1 MNILNTF
8 NVSKYEANLKNGI
21 KIVLFYRAGAPIT
34 TNAVISIGSNYDPNE
49 KFGMV
54 HFLEHMIVNGS
65 KDFPNKSL
73 LAEHIESVGGGF
85 GALTGQDYLMITT
98 EVSEKEDYFRVVD
111 IFKATLCE
119 PLFDKDVFE
128 NEKKIV
134 IKEINKSKSNPS
146 KMLIDTARG
155 LFFDGTSFSHPVLG
169 NEKDILALNYDDVVE
184 EYKNIFNK
192 SKITFVASGDISI
205 DELTQNLN
213 KLDFIENE
221 KNIIVSDEIPFSN
234 NKIKSTFFDVPN
246 EHICFG
252 VLGPKSF
259 TSDSIRLNL
268 LGDILAGGRN
278 SRLTKKLRYEKGL
291 VYGIGHGRLG
301 GQDLSL
307 WGLFTDTGENNLQ
320 DVVSEIIAEIKN
332 IQSNGVTN
340 EELEFVKSRRI
351 KSLKRSMQTSSS
363 WVDFHCVA
371 EAFNKKDF
379 DMDFYINTIQDTT
392 REDIKNIID
401 KYLGGDKWK
410 LAICGK
416 TKAED
421 IKIS

>member
-21 KIVLFYRAGAPIT
+21 KVVLFYRAGAPIT
-34 TNAVISIGSNYDPNE
+34 TNAIISLGSNYDPNG

-73 LAEHIESVGGGF
+73 LAEHIESVGGSF
-85 GALTGQDYLMITT
+85 GALTGQDYLMVTT
-98 EVSEKEDYFRVVD
+98 EISEKEDYNRVVD
-111 IFKATLCE
+111 IFKATLCD

-134 IKEINKSKSNPS
+134 IKEINKGKSNPS
-146 KMLIDTARG
+146 KILIDTARE
-155 LFFDGTSFSHPVLG
+155 LFFEGTSFSHPVLG
-169 NEKDILALNYDDVVE
+169 NEKDILALNYSDTVE
-184 EYKNIFNK
+184 EYKNIFDK

-213 KLDFIENE
+213 KLDFIESNNNTHVFNE
-221 KNIIVSDEIPFSN
+221 VPFSN

-252 VLGPKSF
+252 VLGPKSL
-259 TSDSIRLNL
+259 TRDSIQLNL

-291 VYGIGHGRLG
+291 VYSIWYGRLG
-301 GQDLSL
+301 GQDLGL
-307 WGLFTDTGENNLQ
+307 WGLFTDTDKNTLQ
-320 DVVSEIIAEIKN
+320 NVVNEIIIEIKN
-332 IQSNGVTN
+332 IQSNGVTK
-340 EELEFVKSRRI
+340 EELEFVKLRRI
-351 KSLKRSMQTSSS
+351 KSLKRSTQTSSS
-363 WVDFHCVA
+363 WVDFHSIA
-371 EAFNKKDF
+371 ESFNRKDF
-379 DMDFYINTIQDTT
+379 SMDFYIKTIKDTT
-392 REDIKNIID
+392 TEDIQNIIA
-401 KYLGGDKWK
+401 KYLDSDKWK

-421 IKIS
+421 IKI